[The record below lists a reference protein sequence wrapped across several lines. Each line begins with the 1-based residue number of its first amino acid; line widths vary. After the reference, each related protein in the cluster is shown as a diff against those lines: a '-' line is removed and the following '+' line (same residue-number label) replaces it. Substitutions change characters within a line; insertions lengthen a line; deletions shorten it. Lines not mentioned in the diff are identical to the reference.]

1 MDCPDDGN
9 DADEGLNNLNG
20 FSIDDR
26 YLADDMSRC
35 STILGVRGCGEEI
48 IIIII
53 ILQLQVW

>member
-35 STILGVRGCGEEI
+35 STISEPGCGEEI
-48 IIIII
+48 IMITE
-53 ILQLQVW
+53 

>member
-48 IIIII
+48 IIIK
-53 ILQLQVW
+53 